1 MIYKPNLL
9 PYFDTFILVLNII
22 ALYFVIRMEN
32 INCLDKLSW
41 KPIFL
46 KNYTVLN
53 IGITFLNMLVENNKY
68 ELIYHNLIRMPLHLL
83 FIYVIYTY
91 IRELENNMRNC
102 DLTQSDKNIHEF
114 LKFYSLVYAFVIL
127 IIITL
132 VLSMFMSYLPR
143 YRSIMNIIKTKK
155 KIFKNQ

>member
-1 MIYKPNLL
+1 MLYKPNLL
-9 PYFDTFILVLNII
+9 PYFDTFILVLNVI

-41 KPIFL
+41 KQIFL

-53 IGITFLNMLVENNKY
+53 IAITFLNMLVENNKY
-68 ELIYHNLIRMPLHLL
+68 EIIYHNLIRMPLHLL

-132 VLSMFMSYLPR
+132 VLSVFMSYLPR
-143 YRSIMNIIKTKK
+143 YRNMANKMKMNKQRK
-155 KIFKNQ
+155 